1 MKPTAA
7 VRPGRKRN
15 DRKVILSVVLFLIA
29 LIWLSP
35 VVFSFFTSFKTN
47 VEVKRFVKYLNV
59 IPLKWTTENYSF
71 TWNNGAAPFLA
82 MVGNSCI
89 VSVFIVAV
97 GLAIS
102 SLAAYAYERLE
113 FRGKE
118 TLFWTLFGLSMIP
131 GIISLVPQ
139 FYLYN
144 ALGWTNQLICL
155 ITPYLGNVFNI
166 YLLRNFMHGVP
177 KAMDESAR
185 IDGANDWVIYS
196 RIILPCC
203 YPALMVVALF
213 SFTGAWNDMIWPSL
227 AISKSSR
234 LTLTAGIRLIN
245 SSYGGY
251 YERTLAACILAMIPT
266 VLIYLFTRRYFM
278 QGLQLG
284 AAVKG

>member
-1 MKPTAA
+1 MKSTAIA
-7 VRPGRKRN
+7 KSGRKQN
-15 DRKVILSVVLFLIA
+15 TRKVILSIILFLIA

-35 VVFSFFTSFKTN
+35 VIFSFFTSFKTN
-47 VEVKRFVKYLNV
+47 VEVKKFVKYLNV
-59 IPLKWTTENYSF
+59 IPLKWTTANYEF
-71 TWNNGAAPFLA
+71 TWNNAASPFLT

-89 VSVFIVAV
+89 VSACIVLF

-118 TLFWTLFGLSMIP
+118 ILFWALFGLSMIP

-144 ALGWTNQLICL
+144 ALGWTNQLVCL

-166 YLLRNFMHGVP
+166 YLLRNFMHGIP
-177 KAMDESAR
+177 KEVDESAR
-185 IDGANDWVIYS
+185 IDGANDLVIYS
-196 RIILPCC
+196 RMILPCC

-213 SFTGAWNDMIWPSL
+213 SFTGAWNDMMWPSL

-234 LTLTAGIRLIN
+234 LTLTSGIRLIN

-278 QGLQLG
+278 QGLQLS